1 MNKDVI
7 YIDVEDDITAIISKV
22 KASKEKIIALV
33 PPKRI
38 GVLQSAVNLRLLAR
52 TADNSHKRLVI
63 ITNNHALSSL
73 AASASLPVAKN
84 LQSKPEIA
92 PISAIEVDD
101 DEEDVIDGNDLP
113 VGEHAKQTEDGNDD
127 SSAIS
132 AAIATSDMA
141 EPPKAGER
149 ARRAKAKSGPKVPN
163 FNTFRKKMML
173 GIGGGVLLVTFLV
186 WAIFFAPRATV
197 VVAAK
202 TNDSSINAKVTIGDG
217 VATDLAKK
225 TIKAVKLQ
233 KTEKKT
239 IDFAAS
245 GSKNIGEKS
254 SGTVNL
260 RNTSPNSVSVPGG
273 TTLSS
278 QSGLSFVT
286 SGSVVV
292 PGATLSFSCQPNNLC
307 PGTATVSVV
316 AAEAGAKYNAAS
328 GSMSGAPGG
337 VTATLQGPT
346 SGGTDKVARVV
357 TAEDVQKAKE
367 SLTDSND
374 NSNVESQ
381 LKATAKGGKVI
392 PGSFKVD
399 YTDVKSTPEVGAES
413 QSGNASLSTTVVYS
427 MYSVSSGELT
437 KYLDSYL
444 NKQLS
449 SRKDQRVYDNGATKA
464 DFQDATGSATGAE
477 ATLVATAKVGPRL
490 DEDDIK
496 KQVLG
501 RKTGE
506 IQEILQGIQGVESVE
521 VNYFPFWV
529 TSVPSDEKKVTIQF
543 KVNDTK

>member
-52 TADNSHKRLVI
+52 TAGNSNKRLVI

-73 AASASLPVAKN
+73 AASANLPVAKN

-92 PISAIEVDD
+92 PISAVEIDD

-113 VGEHAKQTEDGNDD
+113 VGEHAKQSEAANDD
-127 SSAIS
+127 SAAIS

-149 ARRAKAKSGPKVPN
+149 TRHAKAKSGPKVPD
-163 FNTFRKKMML
+163 FNTFRKKMIL

-186 WAIFFAPRATV
+186 WAIFFAPQATV

-217 VATDLAKK
+217 LTTDLSKK
-225 TIKAVKLQ
+225 TIKAIKLQ

-245 GSKNIGEKS
+245 GSKNIGEKAT
-254 SGTVNL
+254 GTVNL
-260 RNTSPNSVSVPGG
+260 RNSSPNSVSVPGG

-278 QSGLSFVT
+278 QSGAAFVT

-346 SGGTDKVARVV
+346 SGGTDKIARVV
-357 TAEDVQKAKE
+357 TAQDVQKAKE
-367 SLTDSND
+367 SLTDND
-374 NSNVESQ
+374 TSAAESQ
-381 LKATAKGGKVI
+381 LKATAKGGKII

-399 YTDVKSTPEVGAES
+399 YTDVKSTPEVDTES
-413 QSGNASLSTTVVYS
+413 QSGNASLSTNVVYS
-427 MYSVSSGELT
+427 MYSVPSGELT

-444 NKQLS
+444 SKQLS

-464 DFQDATGSATGAE
+464 DFQDVTSSNTGAE

-490 DEDDIK
+490 DEDSIK

-506 IQEILQGIQGVESVE
+506 IQETLQGIQGIESVE
-521 VNYFPFWV
+521 VNYYPFWV

-543 KVNDTK
+543 KVNDAK